1 VKVRQLHPWRVN
13 PAEARAIQE
22 RLRNRVVTS
31 PSPSFPSP
39 LRTVAGIDVACPRAA
54 DTALAGVV
62 VMALPGME
70 VLERQWAVAPLTFP
84 YVPGYLSFRE
94 GESVVKALRKVSS
107 AVDAF
112 LFDGQGICH
121 PRRFGLASHIGL
133 LMDRPSVGC
142 AKSRLLG
149 KHSEPSPKA
158 GSRRQIRDGGE
169 VVGLALRTRRSVKPV
184 YVSVGHLVDLP
195 GAARIVL
202 SCCRGYRHPEP
213 LREAHRWVT
222 QLGRQMGK
230 GSPLAAAAGGGSC

>member
-1 VKVRQLHPWRVN
+1 
-13 PAEARAIQE
+13 
-22 RLRNRVVTS
+22 
-31 PSPSFPSP
+31 
-39 LRTVAGIDVACPRAA
+39 VAGVDVACPRATE
-54 DTALAGVV
+54 TALAGVV

-70 VLERQWAVAPLTFP
+70 VLERHWAVAPLTFP
-84 YVPGYLSFRE
+84 YIPGYLSFRE
-94 GESVVKALRKVSS
+94 GEAVVKALRKVSS
-107 AVDAF
+107 SVDAF

-149 KHSEPSPKA
+149 RHSEPSPRA

-169 VVGLALRTRRSVKPV
+169 VVGLALRTRKGVRPV
-184 YVSVGHLVDLP
+184 YVSAGHLVDLS

-222 QLGRQMGK
+222 RLGRQLRD
-230 GSPLAAAAGGGSC
+230 GSPPSEAEGGRPC